1 MLAAATAGRNHDLQK
16 SHGALLRHFTGHLND
31 KELEYFREWD
41 RLIDLEAKVSN
52 QNISKAWLMNSIERE
67 KCTGKCISS
76 LVVIGNENFQE
87 SLMQKNL
94 DQNDSFIIKLSRSED
109 STITSP
115 LNTLKFEFGSRVVLS
130 SDLTSL
136 HESNEHKHF
145 SILRGTMILIESNVV
160 HIRVGE
166 ADAKRMSRIQLRSS
180 PTTTLRLRLD
190 KDDFT
195 AGTGTLRQNIM
206 NLMTADIPPFTGNSG
221 LTQELIISIHDRTK
235 VRLPWLRR
243 SIIHLNTPQ
252 FDNLRV
258 QDIFKTDGSRQ
269 IRGCNL
275 DDLRI
280 NFNEL
285 NTDQQRAVRK
295 VISAKDYSIIQ
306 GFPGTGKTSTIAFI
320 VRLLAARGKR
330 ILLSSYTH
338 AAVDNLFLKL
348 IEYGVGRSSRTDLL
362 RIGTKSSCHP
372 KVHDFLVQEIASELD
387 NHDGISS
394 DNGKPSTGN
403 LQKAVSSSTI
413 IAATALTVSKT
424 PLLLAEHF
432 DVVIVDEAGQISQ
445 PAILG
450 PLMAADSFVL
460 VGDHEQLPPLV
471 QSESAEKA
479 GKLLFYQKL
488 RIPFNPF

>member
-1 MLAAATAGRNHDLQK
+1 MLAVATADMNHDTKK
-16 SHGALLRHFTGHLND
+16 SHGALLQHFTGHLND

-52 QNISKAWLMNSIERE
+52 QNITKAWLMSSIERE

-76 LVVIGNENFQE
+76 LVVTDNENFQD
-87 SLMQKNL
+87 SLVQKNQ
-94 DQNDSFIIKLSRSED
+94 DQKDSFIIKLSRSED

-130 SDLTSL
+130 SDVTSL
-136 HESNEHKHF
+136 NDSNEQKHF
-145 SILRGTMILIESNVV
+145 SILRGTITLIESNVV

-166 ADAKRMSRIQLRSS
+166 ADAKRVSRIQLSS
-180 PTTTLRLRLD
+180 PSTALRLRLD

-206 NLMTADIPPFTGNSG
+206 NLMTADIPPFTGKAG
-221 LTQELIISIHDRTK
+221 LTQELIVSIHDRTK
-235 VRLPWLRR
+235 ARLPWLRR

-252 FDNLRV
+252 FDNSHF
-258 QDIFKTDGSRQ
+258 QDIFNTNGSRL
-269 IRGCNL
+269 IEGCNL

-285 NTDQQRAVRK
+285 NTDQQRAVQK
-295 VISAKDYSIIQ
+295 VLSAKDYTIIQ
-306 GFPGTGKTSTIAFI
+306 GFPGTGKTSTIAFL

-338 AAVDNLFLKL
+338 AAVDNLLLKL

-372 KVHDFLVQEIASELD
+372 KVHKFLVQEIASELD
-387 NHDGISS
+387 HHDGISS
-394 DNGKPSTGN
+394 HSGKPSTGN
-403 LQKAVSSSTI
+403 LHKAVSSSTI
-413 IAATALTVSKT
+413 IGATALTVSKT

-450 PLMAADSFVL
+450 PLMAADSFLL

-479 GKLLFYQKL
+479 GKS
-488 RIPFNPF
+488 